1 MGEPAPAL
9 PASLPHSATRR
20 PPRSPPV
27 RRETPPP
34 KAAFANF
41 TASHTPHPGLH
52 WVGRRAEGA
61 LEAALDRV
69 RPLAGGLREATGETA
84 PVEATRPK
92 SKNHTNHNQNKKAHR
107 NGIKKPATNKY
118 PSMKGVDPKFRR
130 NARYAAQ
137 GTQKALA
144 AARAS
149 A

>member
-1 MGEPAPAL
+1 MA
-9 PASLPHSATRR
+9 
-20 PPRSPPV
+20 
-27 RRETPPP
+27 
-34 KAAFANF
+34 
-41 TASHTPHPGLH
+41 
-52 WVGRRAEGA
+52 
-61 LEAALDRV
+61 
-69 RPLAGGLREATGETA
+69 
-84 PVEATRPK
+84 K
-92 SKNHTNHNQNKKAHR
+92 SKNHTNHNQNKVRLALYRRVAEGGSQEEVWHEEDQKAHR